1 MSVIILKKIQQRGFQ
16 LCKPLVGYKGA
27 YSVKNIYVIE
37 QLCNG
42 CRLCET
48 FCSSLTQGVFSSQSE
63 RIQVIKMPGEE
74 KDIPIVHC
82 NGKCIRSI
90 FDDGRPTC
98 VGLCPT
104 GAIFFADHQEAINA
118 RREYEA
124 ARKEHSIFKFIA
136 PWKWPFPWRRSGE
149 KKARSPM
156 KELA

>member
-1 MSVIILKKIQQRGFQ
+1 MKR
-16 LCKPLVGYKGA
+16 
-27 YSVKNIYVIE
+27 IYVIE
-37 QLCNG
+37 DLCSG

-48 FCSSLTQGVFSSQSE
+48 FCSSLPHGVFSGQSE
-63 RIQVIKMPGEE
+63 RIHVMKVPGEE
-74 KDIPIVHC
+74 KDVPMVHC
-82 NGKCIRSI
+82 DGKCIRSI

-104 GAIFFADHQEAINA
+104 GALYFAEQERAIQV

-136 PWKWPFPWRRSGE
+136 PWKWPFPWRRPGE

-156 KELA
+156 GEVV